1 MLPNIKILKL
11 VKVISS
17 GSNFDETLE
26 FVFHSFQEHI
36 PYNRIG
42 IGLIDKLTDTIHC
55 QAVHSDNETVL
66 KSGYSLPTKETSLI
80 EVVDLGKPRIIDDL
94 REYIKSRPHS
104 KSSKVLLQE
113 GILSSITL
121 PLYVNNNP
129 IGVVFFSSYSPN
141 VYKKEHIEFLEQIA
155 TFLAISIEKN
165 ILINDLILVS
175 ITGLAKLVES
185 KDSETGLHIERI
197 KNYSEI
203 IAKQLAMNN
212 EYKEILT
219 DHYIQ
224 EISDFAPVHDIGKV
238 GIADGILLKPAR
250 LSPEEFEVMKKHTTI
265 GADVLRKSGSNITRK
280 DKHYFSTAIDI
291 ALGHHEKI
299 NGKGYPFGLKGNMI
313 PISAKIVAVA
323 DVFDA
328 LTSRRVYK
336 EPVAL
341 KASYDIIACESG
353 ESFDVDVVKAFL
365 KSEKQITSIYSQF
378 KEESP
383 IFL

>member
-1 MLPNIKILKL
+1 MLPNNKLLKL

-17 GSNFDETLE
+17 GTNFEETLE

-42 IGLIDKLTDTIHC
+42 IGLIDKLSDTVYC
-55 QAVHSDNETVL
+55 QAVHSDNSTVL
-66 KSGYSLPTKETSLI
+66 KSGFTSFSKDTTVM
-80 EVVDLGKPRIIDDL
+80 EVVASGKPRIIDDL
-94 REYIKSRPHS
+94 REYIKIRPHS
-104 KSSKVLLQE
+104 KTTKLLLE
-113 GILSSITL
+113 ENVLSSITL
-121 PLYVNNNP
+121 PLYVNDSP
-129 IGVVFFSSYSPN
+129 IGVVFFSSYLPN

-185 KDSETGLHIERI
+185 KDSETGFHIERI
-197 KNYSEI
+197 KNYSET
-203 IAKQLAMNN
+203 IARQLAKN
-212 EYKEILT
+212 EAYRDILN

-224 EISDFAPVHDIGKV
+224 EISDFAPIHDIGKV

-250 LSPEEFEVMKKHTTI
+250 LSPEEFEVMKKHTII
-265 GADVLRKSGSNITRK
+265 GAEVLRKSGSNMAKK

-291 ALGHHEKI
+291 AIGHHEKV
-299 NGKGYPFGLKGNMI
+299 NGKGYPFGLSGEQI

-328 LTSRRVYK
+328 LTSKRVYK

-341 KASYDIIACESG
+341 KASYDIIASEVG
-353 ESFDVDVVKAFL
+353 ASFDPDVVNAFL
-365 KSEKQITSIYSQF
+365 KCEKQITNIYSQF
-378 KEESP
+378 KEDSHL
-383 IFL
+383 FF

>member
-1 MLPNIKILKL
+1 MLPNNKILKL
-11 VKVISS
+11 VKIISG
-17 GSNFDETLE
+17 GSTFDETLE

-42 IGLIDKLTDTIHC
+42 IGLIDKSTGTIYC
-55 QAVHSDNETVL
+55 QAVHSDNENIL
-66 KSGYSLPTKETSLI
+66 KSGYTLHLKETSLTDVI
-80 EVVDLGKPRIIDDL
+80 ASGKPRIIEDL
-94 REYIKSRPHS
+94 REYYKAKPHS
-104 KSSKVLLQE
+104 KSTKLLLQE

-121 PLYVNNNP
+121 PLYVNNNS
-129 IGVVFFSSYSPN
+129 IGTVFFSSYSPN
-141 VYKKEHIEFLEQIA
+141 VYRKEHIEFLEQIA
-155 TFLAISIEKN
+155 SFLALSIEKN
-165 ILINDLILVS
+165 ILINDLILIS

-197 KNYSEI
+197 RNYSEI
-203 IAKQLAMNN
+203 IARQLSKS
-212 EYKEILT
+212 ESYKDILT

-224 EISDFAPVHDIGKV
+224 EISDFAPIHDIGKV

-250 LSPEEFEVMKKHTTI
+250 LSPEEFEVMKKHTII
-265 GADVLRKSGSNITRK
+265 GADVLRKSGNNIMKK

-291 ALGHHEKI
+291 ALGHHEKV
-299 NGKGYPFGLKGNMI
+299 NGKGYPFGIKGDQI
-313 PISAKIVAVA
+313 PISAKIVAIA

-341 KASYDIIACESG
+341 KASYDIIASEAG
-353 ESFDVDVVKAFL
+353 ESFDKDVVSAFL
-365 KSEKQITSIYSQF
+365 KCEKQITSIYSQYQ
-378 KEESP
+378 EDTP